1 MFCEKCGK
9 ELDANSM
16 FCRFCGAKVTPE
28 EPQNSY
34 PYGAPPQQGYGMQ
47 QNPYGVP
54 PQQGYYQNPQQNY
67 GMQGQQHF
75 GSNNGNSAPLWYYYL
90 GNVRKGPVSEKQIE
104 DFVRD
109 GVLERDSMVWRE
121 GFSEWLKIENTAFM
135 SFIQQRPALSDKW
148 LWTLATV
155 PLLVN
160 FMLLKFIP
168 EAGTTPIITI
178 IVIVLNTI
186 FFLLDVNYLRENGV
200 DAGAWMWLGL
210 VLIPVYLFVRA
221 SKTTKNWGP
230 GIVYTVLFVLSL
242 FSQRL
247 LTMF

>member
-9 ELDANSM
+9 ELPADAM
-16 FCRFCGAKVTPE
+16 FCHFCGTAVTPE
-28 EPQNSY
+28 QPQNTYSARASG
-34 PYGAPPQQGYGMQ
+34 YGAPQPQYGAQ
-47 QNPYGVP
+47 
-54 PQQGYYQNPQQNY
+54 QQGYYQNPQQNY

-168 EAGTTPIITI
+168 EAGSTPITI

-242 FSQRL
+242 FAQRL
-247 LTMF
+247 TTIF